1 MYIIHS
7 KYLFVKLKIL
17 YKYLMLKYCSQPWNY
32 VNIWSSG
39 EVRLC
44 LCPSWTKNGPIGIL
58 NSETSLETIFS
69 SARSTRFRNSIVD
82 QSFKNCASHCSNLW
96 NLESKSNLDQLPIP
110 KLPTN
115 LHLHLDLNCNLKCAS
130 CRNTNIYSPTVNPK
144 TKEILD
150 ILIEEYQDHKETVF
164 IYGDGIGDMFTSA
177 AYQQFLRNDRL
188 PKCFKFC
195 ITTNGNLLTKN
206 LDILK
211 KLHDQNQIDLIIVS
225 FDAATNDT
233 YKNVRGGNFELLTEG
248 IEQVVNLGIKVSA
261 QYVTQYKN
269 YLEILDYVA
278 LCKRLGV
285 SHIGLQKITRW
296 PHMNDDWWIANKLD
310 DHPNVDYEFLI
321 SALKTIDS
329 DPQCGIDGGL
339 KNLLYPLQIKQN

>member
-1 MYIIHS
+1 M
-7 KYLFVKLKIL
+7 
-17 YKYLMLKYCSQPWNY
+17 MLKYCAQPWNY
-32 VNIWSSG
+32 VNISRNG
-39 EVRLC
+39 DVRTC
-44 LCPSWTKNGPIGIL
+44 LCPGWTTNAPIGTLGPTI
-58 NSETSLETIFS
+58 SLESIFS
-69 SARSTRFRNSIVD
+69 SALATQFRNSIVD

-96 NLESKSNLDQLPIP
+96 NLESKSNLDQLSVP
-110 KLPTN
+110 KLPSN

-130 CRNTNIYSPTVNPK
+130 CRNDNIYSPTVNPK

-150 ILIEEYQDHKETVF
+150 ILIEEYQDDKGPVF

-177 AYQQFLRNDRL
+177 AYQQFLRSDRL

-195 ITTNGNLLTKN
+195 ITTNGNLITKN

-225 FDAATNDT
+225 FDAATSET
-233 YKNVRGGNFELLTEG
+233 YKEVRGGNFKLLIEG
-248 IEQVVNLGIKVSA
+248 VEQLVNLGITVSA

-269 YLEILDYVA
+269 YLEILDYVT
-278 LCKRLGV
+278 LCKRLGI

-296 PHMNDDWWIANKLD
+296 AHMNNDWWIANTLD
-310 DHPNVDYEFLI
+310 NNPTVDYKFLI

-329 DPQCGIDGGL
+329 DPHCGIDGGL
-339 KNLLYPLQIKQN
+339 KNLLYPLQIE